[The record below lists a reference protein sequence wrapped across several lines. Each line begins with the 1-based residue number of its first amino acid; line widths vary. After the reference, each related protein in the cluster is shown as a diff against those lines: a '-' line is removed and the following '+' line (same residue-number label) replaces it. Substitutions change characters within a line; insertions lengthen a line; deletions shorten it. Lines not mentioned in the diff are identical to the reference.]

1 MSIIPRDEF
10 PNRAFQLAYFIHRE
24 RKTALEITTRALNK
38 LQLAATA
45 QGKRLYY
52 RLTGR
57 ADARKARSKVSM
69 GEPHLLQRL
78 VYVESEEY
86 ERRKEAAAQD
96 AQAHPG
102 TTPARPAD

>member
-1 MSIIPRDEF
+1 MTRIAPDEL
-10 PNRAFQLAYFIHRE
+10 PNRAFQLAYFLHRE
-24 RKTALEITTRALNK
+24 RKTAAEIATRALNK
-38 LQLAATA
+38 LELAAVA

-57 ADARKARSKVSM
+57 ADARKARSKVSL

-86 ERRKEAAAQD
+86 ERRRETAAQI
-96 AQAHPG
+96 PG
-102 TTPARPAD
+102 SGDGV